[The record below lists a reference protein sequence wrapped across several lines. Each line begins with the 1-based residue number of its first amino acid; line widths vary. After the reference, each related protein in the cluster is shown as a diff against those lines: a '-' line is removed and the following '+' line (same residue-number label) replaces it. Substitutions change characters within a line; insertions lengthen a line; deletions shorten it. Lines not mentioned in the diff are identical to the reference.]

1 MGLKIDRKSDTRVN
15 KSILH
20 RVADIPGGV
29 TLKTANLGGAV
40 LYEGTPVGP
49 LGDGSGM
56 YGVAKT
62 AKVVTEANATATAYE
77 VAKGHHFKVGDYF
90 ASGSAAG
97 KQITA
102 IDKTT
107 NSDKDVITVAA
118 TLGAAVAVGD
128 AAYQSAEGN
137 TTLAVTPVAVVGSS
151 LDVVASD
158 NLFVDAW
165 LIAAVKKDV
174 APVVSTAMATVLKG
188 IHYLTV

>member
-1 MGLKIDRKSDTRVN
+1 MGLKIDRSSDTRVN

-29 TLKTANLGGAV
+29 TIKTASLGGSA

-62 AKVVTEANATATAYE
+62 AKLVTQAANDATTYE

-90 ASGSAAG
+90 ATGSTNG

-107 NSDKDVITVAA
+107 NSDKDVITLSA
-118 TLGAAVAVGD
+118 TLGVVVAIGAVMF
-128 AAYQSAEGN
+128 QSTGGN
-137 TTLAVTPVAVVGSS
+137 TTLAVTPNAVVGSN
-151 LDVVASD
+151 LDVEDAD

-165 LIAAVKKDV
+165 LIAVVKDTV
-174 APVVSTAMATVLKG
+174 APAATTAIKSALKG